1 MSKKFMSVSVAFL
14 LILLSSITTF
24 AHNGWIESNNPMVE
38 TSQNAYVSLYLGNHS
53 DQHTSYRIDR
63 NWGIQDSKIVVKTPS
78 NEEVNVTDEFYYM
91 GEVSEVDDD
100 RAGLNNFYNGS
111 FTVEEEGLYTVIAKG
126 DFKYGEQEKATVR
139 TAKSFIGAKE
149 NPTLS
154 EMNQLTGFDE
164 PQVSN
169 RGEIVP
175 LFNPLTVQSGDY
187 VTAQLMFDGEPV
199 EDEEVAVIQRSTSK
213 DLQLVT
219 DLNGKIAWETAD
231 ADYYLI
237 RAEFEQDGIEYEAT
251 MTFVVNEE
259 YNDEESE

>member
-1 MSKKFMSVSVAFL
+1 MKKFISVNVAFL
-14 LILLSSITTF
+14 FILLSSITAF
-24 AHNGWIESNNPMVE
+24 GHNGWIESNNPIVE
-38 TSQNAYVSLYLGNHS
+38 LGQNAYVSLYLGNHS

-63 NWGIQDSKIVVKTPS
+63 KWGVQDSKVVVKTPS
-78 NEEVNVTDEFYYM
+78 NQEVNITDEFYYM

-126 DFKYGEQEKATVR
+126 DFKYGEQEEATVR
-139 TAKSFIGAKE
+139 TAKSFVGTNE

-154 EMNQLTGFDE
+154 EMDQLKGFDQ
-164 PQVSN
+164 PQVSK
-169 RGEIVP
+169 RVEVVP

-199 EDEEVAVIQRSTSK
+199 EDQEVAVIQRSTSK

-219 DLNGKIAWETAD
+219 DLNGKIAWETMD

-237 RAEFEQDGIEYEAT
+237 RSEFEQDDIKYEAT

-259 YNDEESE
+259 YNQEESE